1 MSGETMYY
9 GSGAGKLPTAAAV
22 VGDIIDEVKSKGT
35 HKAIDWNVDETIHVL
50 SADKSEVKCF
60 VRVAFIKIKKQPKQL
75 LKKYLAQINLQEI
88 PEAEGEFAFLTGK
101 ETEKS
106 MNEKRDILSADN
118 SVKEVINIIRVE
130 E

>member
-60 VRVAFIKIKKQPKQL
+60 VRVAFENKEAAKAAVEKIFGTDKFT
-75 LKKYLAQINLQEI
+75 EI
-88 PEAEGEFAFLTGK
+88 PEVEGEFAFLTGK

>member
-1 MSGETMYY
+1 M
-9 GSGAGKLPTAAAV
+9 
-22 VGDIIDEVKSKGT
+22 
-35 HKAIDWNVDETIHVL
+35 
-50 SADKSEVKCF
+50 
-60 VRVAFIKIKKQPKQL
+60 KIKKQPKQL
-75 LKKYLAQINLQEI
+75 LKKLFGTDKFTEI
-88 PEAEGEFAFLTGK
+88 PEAEGEFAFLTGR